1 MQVIGFAIAVQKSV
15 IAKGLTVLR
24 EPPPPAPLPRSVAN
38 NKARFFA
45 RALVVNGRVEVRT
58 ERASRVEVRT
68 ERASHVEVRTER
80 ASRVEV
86 RTERASRVEVRTERA
101 SRVEVRTERASRVG
115 VRTERASRVKV
126 RTERASRVGVRTE
139 RASRVGVRT
148 ERASSGTRSWTPIER
163 DVNSNAVGQRG
174 GNKTRIRQS

>member
-24 EPPPPAPLPRSVAN
+24 DPPPPAPLPRSVAN

-58 ERASRVEVRT
+58 ERASRVE
-68 ERASHVEVRTER
+68 
-80 ASRVEV
+80 
-86 RTERASRVEVRTERA
+86 
-101 SRVEVRTERASRVG
+101 
-115 VRTERASRVKV
+115 
-126 RTERASRVGVRTE
+126 VRTE